1 MVFAIYLITVSRCME
16 GQGDEMD
23 TLAIGLEDHIQMRHK
38 PPGRYTTVRSLSVE
52 RIDSGRG

>member
-1 MVFAIYLITVSRCME
+1 ME